1 MNTRN
6 KQKRRRMAAA
16 LADLAGRLN
25 ENGYRVV
32 TRDSKVVQDGYVLR
46 TVEWY
51 DMRRRDIL
59 NIRME
64 LWPSRFAGWI
74 EPHKL

>member
-32 TRDSKVVQDGYVLR
+32 TRDNKVVQDGYVLR

-51 DMRRRDIL
+51 DMRRRNIL

-64 LWPSRFAGWI
+64 LWPSRFTGWLK
-74 EPHKL
+74 PQ